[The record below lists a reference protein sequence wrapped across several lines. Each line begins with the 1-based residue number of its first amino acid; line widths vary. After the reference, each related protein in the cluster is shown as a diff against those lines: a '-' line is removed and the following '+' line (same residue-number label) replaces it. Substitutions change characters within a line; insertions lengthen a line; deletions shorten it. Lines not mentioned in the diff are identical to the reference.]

1 MREEATTQK
10 DPAIGIRPAGGPRLP
25 WLVTFVQALPGF
37 RLRVQFAGGLEGIAD
52 LSALV
57 RSPSAGVFAALA
69 DEALFNQAF
78 VEYGAVTWPGEI
90 DIAPDAMHAEI
101 KKNGEWIVSPE

>member
-10 DPAIGIRPAGGPRLP
+10 DPAIGIKPAGSSRLP
-25 WLVTFVQALPGF
+25 WLVTLVQALPGY
-37 RLRVQFAGGLEGIAD
+37 RLHVQFADGLEGIAD

-101 KKNGEWIVSPE
+101 QKSGEWIVPPE

>member
-10 DPAIGIRPAGGPRLP
+10 DPAIGIKPAGSSRLP
-25 WLVTFVQALPGF
+25 WLVTFVQALPGY
-37 RLRVQFAGGLEGIAD
+37 RLRVQFADGLVGIAD

-69 DEALFNQAF
+69 EEALFNQVF
-78 VEYGAVTWPGEI
+78 IEYGAVTWPGEI

-101 KKNGEWIVSPE
+101 QKIGEWIVPPE

>member
-1 MREEATTQK
+1 MREEATTQE
-10 DPAIGIRPAGGPRLP
+10 DPTVGIRQAGGSRLP
-25 WLVTFVQALPGF
+25 WLVTSVQALPEY
-37 RLRVQFAGGLEGIAD
+37 RLRVQFADGLEGIAD

-69 DEALFNQAF
+69 DETLFNRAF

-101 KKNGEWIVSPE
+101 KKSGEWIVPPD

>member
-1 MREEATTQK
+1 MREEATTQQ
-10 DPAIGIRPAGGPRLP
+10 DPAIGISPAGGSRLP
-25 WLVTFVQALPGF
+25 WLVTSVQALPEY
-37 RLRVQFAGGLEGIAD
+37 RLRVQFADGLEGIGD

-69 DEALFNQAF
+69 DEALFNRAF

-101 KKNGEWIVSPE
+101 KKSGEWIVSPE

>member
-10 DPAIGIRPAGGPRLP
+10 DPATGINPAGSPRLP
-25 WLVTFVQALPGF
+25 WLVTSVQALPGY
-37 RLRVQFAGGLEGIAD
+37 RLRVQFDDGLEGTAD

-57 RSPSAGVFAALA
+57 RSPNAGVFAALA
-69 DEALFNQAF
+69 DEALFNEAF
-78 VEYGAVTWPGEI
+78 IEYGAVTWPGEI

-101 KKNGEWIVSPE
+101 QKSGEWIILP

>member
-1 MREEATTQK
+1 MREEAITQG
-10 DPAIGIRPAGGPRLP
+10 DPAIGIRPAGSPRLP
-25 WLVTFVQALPGF
+25 WLVTLVQALPGYH
-37 RLRVQFAGGLEGIAD
+37 LRVQFADGLEGIAD

-69 DEALFNQAF
+69 DEALFKRAF

-90 DIAPDAMHAEI
+90 WDACMRNQE
-101 KKNGEWIVSPE
+101 ERRMIVSPD